1 MIESARRQ
9 LRQRLG
15 SPGVWISLAVLAVL
29 SGFSIGNGQPASFL
43 TTLAVFVIA
52 GGIVSRDAASGA
64 LQLILTRPILRGE
77 YLFGRFLG
85 ALVLL
90 AGFVT
95 AALGITYSM
104 DRVAS
109 LAGWSSGGPLMD
121 WGAAA
126 AATLHDFLAGT
137 LSVAIVLLFST
148 FLRGIGDVLAYILCG
163 LGLNLLP
170 QLFDTMR
177 KPSLAAGAR
186 TLLEN
191 VAPNVAW
198 MEIAHGDRFLQ
209 APTGRYFLAVAVY
222 LLAAALIFNRR
233 EFSYGAD

>member
-1 MIESARRQ
+1 MIESARR
-9 LRQRLG
+9 LIRQRLG
-15 SPGVWISLAVLAVL
+15 SLGVWLALAALALL
-29 SGFSIGNGQPASFL
+29 SALSVGNGQPASFL
-43 TTLAVFVIA
+43 TTIAVFVIA

-64 LQLILTRPILRGE
+64 LQVILTRPIRRGE

-85 ALVLL
+85 ALALL

-95 AALGITYSM
+95 AALATTYLI
-104 DRVAS
+104 DRIAS
-109 LAGWSSGGPLMD
+109 LAGWSSGGSQTD

-126 AATLHDFLAGT
+126 AASLQDFLAGI
-137 LSVAIVLLFST
+137 LSLAIVLLFST

-191 VAPNVAW
+191 LAPNVAW
-198 MEIAHGDRFLQ
+198 MEIANGDRFLQ
-209 APTGRYFLAVAVY
+209 AATGRYFLALAAY
-222 LLAAALIFNRR
+222 LLAATLIFNRR